1 MKHGVHSACM
11 AIDPNASFML
21 AGDTYAGL
29 TWESGNSTSKPT
41 EAEINAKIKE
51 LDDAEATNL
60 LRQERDGRLAETD
73 WVVTKAAE
81 TGVAE
86 TTAWKTYRQALRD
99 LPSTSTPKLTS
110 EYTLDPTSFTW
121 PTKPS
126 QCDIIRKH

>member
-110 EYTLDPTSFTW
+110 EYTLDHTSFTW

-126 QCDIIRKH
+126 

>member
-21 AGDTYAGL
+21 TGDTYAGL

-41 EAEINAKIKE
+41 EAEITAKIKE

-60 LRQERDGRLAETD
+60 LRQEIDGKLAETD

-99 LPSTSTPKLTS
+99 LPTTSTPKLTS
-110 EYTLDPTSFTW
+110 DYTLDPTSFTW

-126 QCDIIRKH
+126 

>member
-11 AIDPNASFML
+11 AIDPNASFMM

-60 LRQERDGRLAETD
+60 LRQERDGKLAETD

-99 LPSTSTPKLTS
+99 LPTTSTPKLTS

-126 QCDIIRKH
+126 

>member
-60 LRQERDGRLAETD
+60 LRQERDGKLAETD

-99 LPSTSTPKLTS
+99 LPTTSTPKLTS

-126 QCDIIRKH
+126 

>member
-21 AGDTYAGL
+21 AVDTYAGL

-60 LRQERDGRLAETD
+60 LRQERDGKLAETD

-110 EYTLDPTSFTW
+110 EYTLDHTSFTW

-126 QCDIIRKH
+126 

>member
-99 LPSTSTPKLTS
+99 LPTTSTPKLTS
-110 EYTLDPTSFTW
+110 DYTLDPTSFTW

-126 QCDIIRKH
+126 